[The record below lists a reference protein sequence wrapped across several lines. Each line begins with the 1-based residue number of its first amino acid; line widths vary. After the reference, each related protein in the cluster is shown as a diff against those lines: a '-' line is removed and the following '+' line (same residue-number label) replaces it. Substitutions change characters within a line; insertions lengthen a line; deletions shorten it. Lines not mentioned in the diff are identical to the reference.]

1 MKKLF
6 LLMVLIVIVA
16 CKNDKETITDQVGAD
31 STTSALDSIQIPTF
45 QDPEV
50 DGPFKIIPQNITS
63 KKGRAIFTQNG
74 KVLFYF
80 DQNANEGM
88 ISIGNKQYALDRF
101 DFTENNYKISGESVM
116 IDAANGDFQDG
127 SGDCI
132 AGSFAQ
138 IKVVVNNETLNL
150 ANIEVQDCPN
160 Y

>member
-1 MKKLF
+1 MVFAATVSCKK
-6 LLMVLIVIVA
+6 
-16 CKNDKETITDQVGAD
+16 DKETITNREVIDFAA
-31 STTSALDSIQIPTF
+31 STLDSIQIPTF

-63 KKGRAIFTQNG
+63 KKGGAVFTQNG

-80 DQNANEGM
+80 DQNSNEGV
-88 ISIGNKQYALDRF
+88 ITVGDKSYALNRF
-101 DFTENNYKISGESVM
+101 EFTENNYKISGDGVV

-138 IKVVVNNETLNL
+138 IKVILNGQTLNL
-150 ANIEVQDCPN
+150 GNIEVQDCPN